1 MASLKKLHDSNEMT
15 AFEDLRLEY
24 LERLGEVDGNGSN
37 VKDIIRYH
45 LEHTLKKGNPKMK
58 KMLPNLYSLVHLTD
72 CPSLDQAINDLGK
85 GASSKVYAQKDV
97 KQLLDLFN
105 KSFDANITILSG
117 KIFDEDKEFAT
128 YPFFEYDPPPLPPP
142 PPTAPSPPT
151 KREPPPPPQPA
162 APPTMYPSLDESVG
176 GGPGASKSRKVPGS
190 LAASKP
196 PKIKSTHANRFHI
209 NKSDIMSVI
218 DDCYKVLSRKQV
230 KENWSEDREFLE
242 EAYDE
247 LKSKFFKNIDILFV
261 NLKGILNDP
270 GKHQQKERYNEFI
283 RYVRSGIKGS
293 KGKNTSLIFKTL
305 QILNAVVRVRSR
317 VIVLKRYNNVSWCN
331 DKSLTKEGKEMRNA
345 SDSCSLGQDKMITD
359 IVNYKTFKE
368 KLKGVFSI
376 NKKKLLT
383 K

>member
-1 MASLKKLHDSNEMT
+1 
-15 AFEDLRLEY
+15 
-24 LERLGEVDGNGSN
+24 
-37 VKDIIRYH
+37 
-45 LEHTLKKGNPKMK
+45 MK

-72 CPSLDQAINDLGK
+72 CPSLDQAINELGK
-85 GASSKVYAQKDV
+85 GASSNVYAQKDV
-97 KQLLDLFN
+97 KELLDLFN

-128 YPFFEYDPPPLPPP
+128 YPFFEYDPPPLSP
-142 PPTAPSPPT
+142 PPTAPSSPT
-151 KREPPPPPQPA
+151 KREPPPPPQQPT
-162 APPTMYPSLDESVG
+162 PPQQTKSLYPSLDG
-176 GGPGASKSRKVPGS
+176 GAVPGDLAASKPRTVPGS
-190 LAASKP
+190 LAESKP
-196 PKIKSTHANRFHI
+196 PKVKSTHANRFHI

-247 LKSKFFKNIDILFV
+247 LKSNFFKNLDILFV

-270 GKHQQKERYNEFI
+270 GKDQQKERYNEFI

-293 KGKNTSLIFKTL
+293 KGKNTTLIFKTL

-331 DKSLTKEGKEMRNA
+331 DKLLTKEEKEMRNY
-345 SDSCSLGQDKMITD
+345 SESCSLGQDKMITD